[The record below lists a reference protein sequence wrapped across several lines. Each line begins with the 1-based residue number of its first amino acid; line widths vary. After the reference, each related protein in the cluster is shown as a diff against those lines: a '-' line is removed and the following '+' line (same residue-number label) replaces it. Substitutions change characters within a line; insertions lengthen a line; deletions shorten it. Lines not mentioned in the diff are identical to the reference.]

1 MRISSSMIYETGIR
15 AIGDQTSKLLHTQQT
30 LSTNRRMVTPS
41 DDPVAA
47 ARALVVTE
55 AKDINTQ
62 FGTNQSNAKN
72 ALGLEEAQ
80 MSSLGDVL
88 TRIRELAVQGGDA
101 ALSPNDL
108 KSIATELRSRF
119 DELLG
124 LANTTDANGDFIFAG
139 NMGDTKPFGANI
151 DGLLAAPGNEVTY
164 SGDSGQRNLQVSATR
179 LLGISDAGNSIFRD
193 IRSGNGT
200 FVTDYFRAG
209 SPGVPNT
216 TNTVNTGTGIIG
228 AGSVTNPAAWSAV
241 PDKNIKIQ
249 FYVDKTVSPNTTYY
263 DLVDSSGTSLLTG
276 AAAATPVFPGVPA
289 GLRTFQPNQ
298 TIDFS
303 GLQPGGNT
311 NYGINVIVDG
321 NPANGD
327 SFTIAPSTTQSIFK
341 TVANLVGVLE
351 GQNFSTLTGTPY
363 VPNAATDAGGTLN
376 LTINGLTR
384 TITIPSV
391 LPGSYTSNTLANAMN
406 GAITAAFGS
415 NIATVSGANGN
426 IVITAKSSGNAGI
439 SVAAGSLAVT
449 NVFTT
454 ATPTA
459 NFTARSGI
467 DLANQI
473 GQALTNIDQATDNVL
488 RVRSNIGARLN
499 ELDSL
504 SSVNQDVD
512 LRYQETLSGL
522 QDVDFAR
529 AISDLQQH
537 QTNLDAAQ
545 KSYMKVTQLGLFN
558 YL

>member
-15 AIGDQTSKLLHTQQT
+15 AIGDQTSKLMHTQQM

-55 AKDINTQ
+55 AKDINNQ
-62 FGTNQSNAKN
+62 FATNQSNAKN
-72 ALGLEEAQ
+72 ALSLEEAQ

-124 LANTTDANGDFIFAG
+124 LSNTTDSNGDFIFAG

-179 LLGISDAGNSIFRD
+179 LLGISDAGNNIFRD
-193 IRSGNGT
+193 IRNGNGS

-216 TNTVNTGTGIIG
+216 PNTVNTGTGIIG
-228 AGSVTNPAAWSAV
+228 AGSVTNPAAWAAV

-249 FYVDKTVSPNTTYY
+249 FYVDSTVSPNTTYY
-263 DLVDSSGTSLLTG
+263 DLVNSTGTSLLTG
-276 AAAATPVFPGVPA
+276 APAVAPVFPGVPA

-311 NYGINVIVDG
+311 SYGANVIVDG

-327 SFTIAPSTTQSIFK
+327 SFTIAPSTTQSVFK
-341 TVANLVGVLE
+341 TIANLVGVLE
-351 GQNFSTLTGTPY
+351 GQNFSTLTGTAY

-426 IVITAKSSGNAGI
+426 IVITAKSSGSAGI